1 MIKPYLSGIINHHET
16 QFGEWKIELTMKV
29 NFISPE
35 ETCTIHTK
43 SDKIKIMMGSET
55 NNVIEKLC
63 EALLKKNRRI
73 NESKHVCLR

>member
-1 MIKPYLSGIINHHET
+1 
-16 QFGEWKIELTMKV
+16 MKV
-29 NFISPE
+29 NSISPE

-63 EALLKKNRRI
+63 EALLEKLEELMRVSTFACDSVNLLYY
-73 NESKHVCLR
+73 HLTTQ